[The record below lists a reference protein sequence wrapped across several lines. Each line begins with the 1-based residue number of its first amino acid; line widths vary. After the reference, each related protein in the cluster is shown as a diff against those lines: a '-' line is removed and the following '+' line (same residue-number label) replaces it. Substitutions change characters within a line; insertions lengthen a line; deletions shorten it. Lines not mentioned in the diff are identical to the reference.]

1 MAADPVVAR
10 ELKSLQGELSTV
22 QRDRRKLSAEES
34 VGQHPVMAPGSGG
47 TQNAEARTAATPG
60 GLEETTEAKELRGEL
75 RDLVKELADFVQ
87 DAEANISAHPAVSM
101 VAAML
106 LGILIGS
113 LLARR

>member
-1 MAADPVVAR
+1 MAADPVVSR
-10 ELKSLQGELSTV
+10 ELKSLQEELSSTRRERREQSAAGTV
-22 QRDRRKLSAEES
+22 ARDAMTAAPTGSQSAE
-34 VGQHPVMAPGSGG
+34 VP
-47 TQNAEARTAATPG
+47 AASR
-60 GLEETTEAKELRGEL
+60 LEETAEAKELRGEL
-75 RDLVKELADFVQ
+75 RDLVKELTGFVE